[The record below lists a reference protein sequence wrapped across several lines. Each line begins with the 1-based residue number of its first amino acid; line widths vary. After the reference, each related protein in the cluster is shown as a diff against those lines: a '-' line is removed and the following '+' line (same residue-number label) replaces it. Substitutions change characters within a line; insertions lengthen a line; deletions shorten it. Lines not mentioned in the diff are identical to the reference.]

1 MNKQDLINYVSAD
14 TGLSKADA
22 KRAVESVF
30 DNIKTALSK
39 ADTAQFIGFGT
50 FKVEHREAR
59 EGRKRAKRSKLRR
72 RTWLSSRLAKNWPTL
87 CSPFYQRI

>member
-1 MNKQDLINYVSAD
+1 MNKQDLINTVSAD

-30 DNIKTALSK
+30 DNIKIALKK

-59 EGRKRAKRSKLRR
+59 QGRNPQTGEAMQIE
-72 RTWLSSRLAKNWPTL
+72 AKNVVKFKAGKELADTV
-87 CSPFYQRI
+87 

>member
-22 KRAVESVF
+22 KRAVEAVF
-30 DNIKTALSK
+30 DNIKAALSK

-59 EGRKRAKRSKLRR
+59 TARNPKTGAEVAVP
-72 RTWLSSRLAKNWPTL
+72 AKNVVKFKAGKEL
-87 CSPFYQRI
+87 ADAV

>member
-30 DNIKTALSK
+30 DNIKTALGK

-50 FKVEHREAR
+50 FRVEHREAR
-59 EGRKRAKRSKLRR
+59 EGRNPQTGEPMQIS
-72 RTWLSSRLAKNWPTL
+72 AKNVVKFKAGKEL
-87 CSPFYQRI
+87 ADAV

>member
-14 TGLSKADA
+14 TGLSKADV

-59 EGRKRAKRSKLRR
+59 NPQTGEAIQIE
-72 RTWLSSRLAKNWPTL
+72 AKNVVKFKAGKEL
-87 CSPFYQRI
+87 ADAV

>member
-1 MNKQDLINYVSAD
+1 MNKQDLINAVAAGTD
-14 TGLSKADA
+14 LPKAKA
-22 KRAVESVF
+22 KEVVESVF

-59 EGRKRAKRSKLRR
+59 EGRNPQTGEAIQIE
-72 RTWLSSRLAKNWPTL
+72 AKNVVKFKAGKEL
-87 CSPFYQRI
+87 ADAV